1 MALFSC
7 KVINEVGKEEK
18 RVQEAIDEKN
28 LRVIL
33 KEQNLI
39 LIKATKLKEKQPN
52 LFLAVSSKVKPEEVI
67 VFLRQFSVMVNSSIS
82 ISDALNALKQQNYT
96 APFRKVLMDVHNSV
110 ISGSLLSEAFATHLE
125 VFPEFFVQMV
135 SIGEASSSLDTV
147 LKSMADYYENNQRMK
162 KKSKSAMVY
171 PGILLAMIAVV
182 ILFLSYVIL
191 PQFAEMFE
199 NFGGE
204 VPKVTQVIMNIAG
217 FIRNQ
222 IAYIITGAI
231 AIVLGVMLFFTT
243 KIGTRVKD
251 WLKINLPII
260 GKVNKAIL
268 TARFTRAFIILLRSG
283 MNITDC
289 MENLKKILGNEVYAE
304 KFQFAI
310 DEVKRGKRI
319 AESIAKTGI
328 FPKMLTEMIEV
339 GEKSGNLEEVLES
352 TTLFFESQVD
362 SAIMKATAALE
373 PTMIIIL
380 GIVVVGV
387 LLAVYMPMI
396 SMYNAI

>member
-1 MALFSC
+1 MALFSV

-18 RVQEAIDEKN
+18 RIQEAIDEKN

-39 LIKATKLKEKQPN
+39 LVKATKLKEKQPN
-52 LFLAVSSKVKPEEVI
+52 LFFAVSSKVKPEEVI
-67 VFLRQFSVMVNSSIS
+67 LFLRQFSVMVNSSIS

-147 LKSMADYYENNQRMK
+147 LRSMADYYENNQRMK
-162 KKSKSAMVY
+162 KKSRTAMVY
-171 PGILLAMIAVV
+171 PMILLVMIAAVV
-182 ILFLSYVIL
+182 LFLSFVIL
-191 PQFAEMFE
+191 PQFGELFE
-199 NFGGE
+199 NFGGD
-204 VPKVTQVIMNIAG
+204 VPKVTQVIMSVAG
-217 FIRNQ
+217 FIRDQ
-222 IAYIITGAI
+222 IAYIITGTI
-231 AIVLGVMLFFTT
+231 FVILSIMLFFTT
-243 KIGTRVKD
+243 KVGIRVKD
-251 WLKINLPII
+251 WLKINLPVL
-260 GKVNKAIL
+260 GKVNRAIL

-289 MENLKKILGNEVYAE
+289 MENLKKILGNEIYAE

-310 DEVKRGKRI
+310 DEVKRGKKI
-319 AESIAKTGI
+319 ADSIEKTGI
-328 FPKMLTEMIEV
+328 FPKMLTEMITV

-362 SAIMKATAALE
+362 SAIMRATAALE
-373 PTMIIIL
+373 PAMIIIL